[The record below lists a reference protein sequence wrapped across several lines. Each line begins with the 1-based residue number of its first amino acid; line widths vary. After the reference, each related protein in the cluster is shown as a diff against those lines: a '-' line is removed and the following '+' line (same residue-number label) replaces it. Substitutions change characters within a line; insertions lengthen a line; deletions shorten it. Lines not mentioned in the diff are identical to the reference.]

1 VNADIRETNRYGRP
15 ARWLHWSMA
24 LLIIGMVFVG
34 ATMVDSV
41 AAWQPTAVQLHKWL
55 GLTLL
60 VLVALRLAYRLRH
73 RAPALPSDLPRLQA
87 LGARAA
93 HVGLYLLMFAMPL
106 VGWAM
111 QGAAGTPVV
120 MPGGWVLPALVA
132 PDLATYGLLR
142 DLHALFAYTLFAL
155 ILLHAGGGLY
165 HGFVRRD
172 GVLESMTGA
181 DLPIESEAPPVVM
194 ADDARSASGM
204 STDSSPENGADTP
217 QSQPASSRPNENAPP
232 G

>member
-1 VNADIRETNRYGRP
+1 
-15 ARWLHWSMA
+15 MA

-34 ATMVDSV
+34 AAMVDSV
-41 AAWQPTAVQLHKWL
+41 ATWQPTAVQLHKWL

-60 VLVALRLAYRLRH
+60 VLVTLRLAYRLRH
-73 RAPALPSDLPRLQA
+73 RAPALPSDLPKLQA

-106 VGWAM
+106 LGWAM
-111 QGAAGTPVV
+111 QGAAGTPVM
-120 MPGGWVLPALVA
+120 MPGGWVLPALLA

-155 ILLHAGGGLY
+155 ILLHAGAGLY

-172 GVLESMTGA
+172 GVLESMTGG
-181 DLPIESEAPPVVM
+181 DQVFTSDEPPL
-194 ADDARSASGM
+194 ASSN
-204 STDSSPENGADTP
+204 STPSSDTDTP
-217 QSQPASSRPNENAPP
+217 PSPLGSSRPNENAPP